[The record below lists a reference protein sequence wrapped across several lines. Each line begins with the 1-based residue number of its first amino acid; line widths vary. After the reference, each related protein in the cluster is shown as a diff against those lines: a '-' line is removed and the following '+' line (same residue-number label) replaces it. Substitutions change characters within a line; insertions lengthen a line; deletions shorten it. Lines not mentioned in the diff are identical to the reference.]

1 MNARLLF
8 EKPLVDLEQKIQDL
22 KCAAT
27 QGDLDIVKEVA
38 RLEKKAE
45 QILCQLYRKLS
56 PWEIVQVARCVERP
70 HTSDYISQLI
80 EDFVPLAGDRMFGE
94 DGAIIG
100 GLGRFRGT
108 SVMVL
113 GHEKGKDTEERVK
126 RNFGMP
132 RPEGYRKAK
141 RLMDL
146 AQRFQLPLITFVDT
160 AGAHPGVDAEERG
173 QSEAIASCIE
183 KSLTL
188 DVPIVSVIIGEG
200 GSGGAIALA
209 TANSVMMLAYS
220 IYSVISPEGCASILW
235 RTREKAEDAAKALK
249 ITAKDLKGLG
259 VIDEIIAEPPGAAH
273 RNKKQVIDT
282 AGDAID
288 KELKKLLRQPAS
300 FFKPHRQERFVDI
313 GRVSQKVLKYKKA

>member
-1 MNARLLF
+1 
-8 EKPLVDLEQKIQDL
+8 
-22 KCAAT
+22 
-27 QGDLDIVKEVA
+27 
-38 RLEKKAE
+38 
-45 QILCQLYRKLS
+45 
-56 PWEIVQVARCVERP
+56 RP

-80 EDFVPLAGDRMFGE
+80 EDFVPLSGDRMFGE

-173 QSEAIASCIE
+173 QSEAIAACIE

-235 RTREKAEDAAKALK
+235 RTRDKAEDAAKALK

-282 AGDAID
+282 AGDAIE